1 MHDTIYILPN
11 HILATMDTLRF
22 VSTKVNDISDRFYQY
37 LGIII
42 PAVVSILSVLFV
54 ARSAKRGIEESSL
67 NTAKQLDNA
76 FSIAQLNVNN
86 SIKLVERQTYVDLIL
101 RDKNIWRGEL
111 MEISAQIE
119 KETISFLTSEQS
131 IDKQQHKAHISY
143 LIKKMQTRLSTK
155 DKYPTHKELLL
166 TLKQLDNL

>member
-1 MHDTIYILPN
+1 
-11 HILATMDTLRF
+11 
-22 VSTKVNDISDRFYQY
+22 
-37 LGIII
+37 
-42 PAVVSILSVLFV
+42 
-54 ARSAKRGIEESSL
+54 
-67 NTAKQLDNA
+67 
-76 FSIAQLNVNN
+76 LNVNN

-166 TLKQLDNL
+166 TLKQLDNFVKGINDHDFKMTRKFISIWSLFIRLHMLFAKKYGMKSNKMQLERYLNVINSCDNKDK